1 MVSTNLYVLQ
11 RISKQITMGG
21 LCTMI
26 SEASKEDWNDFWYDS
41 SESGTRP
48 LEYAP
53 DNEYI
58 DNVLIKALINEY

>member
-1 MVSTNLYVLQ
+1 
-11 RISKQITMGG
+11 MGG

-41 SESGTRP
+41 LESGTRP